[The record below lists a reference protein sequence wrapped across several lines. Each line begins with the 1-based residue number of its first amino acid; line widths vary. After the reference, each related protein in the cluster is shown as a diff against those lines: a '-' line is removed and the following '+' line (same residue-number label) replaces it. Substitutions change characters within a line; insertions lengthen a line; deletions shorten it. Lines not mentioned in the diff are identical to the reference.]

1 MVTYVLFRRIRDKDS
16 LATKG
21 EVNENDIGSMRAIV
35 IVIPAWYKEVSETY
49 KNDS

>member
-16 LATKG
+16 LATKR

-35 IVIPAWYKEVSETY
+35 IVVPAWYKEVSETY